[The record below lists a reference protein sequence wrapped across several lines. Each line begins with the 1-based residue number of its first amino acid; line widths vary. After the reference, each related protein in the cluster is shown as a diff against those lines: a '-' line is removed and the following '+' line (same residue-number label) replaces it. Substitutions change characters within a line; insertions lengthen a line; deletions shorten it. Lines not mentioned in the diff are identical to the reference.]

1 MRVLLFKCCMAE
13 MLRRRRRVLLLVSQL
28 SLSVSAALLNRLE
41 WNRLDNSGSAGL
53 LVLEGDAVTAM
64 ELRQQTHS
72 LPAPVNNTDPHGR
85 GAAWRLKAPFHA
97 VQSVCVCVGSMF
109 YLLHA
114 FVVLPQ
120 TQRSLLW
127 FQLLRTP
134 ASVLLSHW
142 SPALPE
148 FFAAAPW
155 LQSSFPLLP
164 SLCWIPCD
172 EIFCIEDLGYF
183 GFLGC
188 PCLGCRQEW
197 VHLKDPQIKS
207 VFLVF

>member
-85 GAAWRLKAPFHA
+85 GAA
-97 VQSVCVCVGSMF
+97 
-109 YLLHA
+109 
-114 FVVLPQ
+114 
-120 TQRSLLW
+120 
-127 FQLLRTP
+127 
-134 ASVLLSHW
+134 
-142 SPALPE
+142 
-148 FFAAAPW
+148 
-155 LQSSFPLLP
+155 
-164 SLCWIPCD
+164 
-172 EIFCIEDLGYF
+172 
-183 GFLGC
+183 
-188 PCLGCRQEW
+188 
-197 VHLKDPQIKS
+197 
-207 VFLVF
+207 